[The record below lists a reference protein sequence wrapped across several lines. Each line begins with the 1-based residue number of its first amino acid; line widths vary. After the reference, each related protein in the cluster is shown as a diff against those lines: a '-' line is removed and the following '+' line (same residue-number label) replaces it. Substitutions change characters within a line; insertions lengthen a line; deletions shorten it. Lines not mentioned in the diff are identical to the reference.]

1 MIKRFTIQVASRIFI
16 ILLFCV
22 LLSYSLLKGFWFST
36 IGICIVIILLVVFLI
51 KYVSNTNYSL
61 VKFLEALKNEDYS
74 VYFSPSKKGDSFVKV
89 YNDFN
94 LIIKLFKQNKIEK
107 EAQYKS
113 FKYIL
118 EHVNLGIISIRK
130 DDLLNEHSEKELLF
144 LNNAAC
150 SILDQPEHKYW
161 HRLANNVPWLV
172 DEIKK
177 IANGGK
183 TLVDYGD
190 EIERK
195 QLSLEV
201 IEIKLLKEP
210 YLIITFQ
217 DIRSEI
223 EQKEIE
229 AWHNVIRILA
239 HEMLN
244 SFTPIGSLATT
255 IKTLTEDENG
265 KYLSL
270 NEIENDDIQD
280 INMAATTIK
289 KRSDGLLAFVNDY
302 RTISSVPVPQ
312 LQKLNVRK
320 FLETIKILMAPIL
333 KNSKIE
339 LTILPIPVNVIIFAD
354 AKLIE
359 QVLINLIN
367 NSIHALGGREN
378 PNIKISCIV
387 ESNKTIIIISDNGM
401 GIEEEIINQIFIPF
415 YTTKKKGSG
424 IGLSLSKSIL
434 KKHGGNLLVSSEVGK
449 YTTFSLVF
457 PNSK

>member
-1 MIKRFTIQVASRIFI
+1 MIKRFTIQVTTRIFI

-22 LLSYSLLKGFWFST
+22 LLSYSLLNGFWFST
-36 IGICIVIILLVVFLI
+36 LGICIVIILLVVFLI
-51 KYVSNTNYSL
+51 KYVNNTNYSL
-61 VKFLEALKNEDYS
+61 VKFLDALKNEDYS

-89 YNDFN
+89 YDDFN
-94 LIIKLFKQNKIEK
+94 LIIKLFKRNKIEK
-107 EAQYKS
+107 EAQYKY

-130 DDLLNEHSEKELLF
+130 DDLFNQHSENEILF
-144 LNNAAC
+144 LNKAAC
-150 SILDQPEHKYW
+150 NILHQPEHKYW
-161 HRLANNVPWLV
+161 HRLSSNIPWLV
-172 DEIKK
+172 NEIKK
-177 IANGGK
+177 IADGGK

-201 IEIKLLKEP
+201 IEIKLLKDP

-265 KYLSL
+265 NYLSL
-270 NEIENDDIQD
+270 NKIENDDIQD

-302 RTISSVPVPQ
+302 RTISNVPVPQ
-312 LQKLNVRK
+312 LQKLYVKK
-320 FLETIKILMAPIL
+320 FFETIKILMAPIL
-333 KNSKIE
+333 ENSNIK
-339 LTILPIPVNVIIFAD
+339 LTILPVPVNSIIYAD
-354 AKLIE
+354 SKLIE

-367 NSIHALGGREN
+367 NSIHALEGKEN
-378 PNIKISCIV
+378 PMIKISCAI
-387 ESNKTIIIISDNGM
+387 ESIKTIIIVSDNGK

-415 YTTKKKGSG
+415 YTTKKNGSG

-449 YTTFSLVF
+449 FTTFSLVF